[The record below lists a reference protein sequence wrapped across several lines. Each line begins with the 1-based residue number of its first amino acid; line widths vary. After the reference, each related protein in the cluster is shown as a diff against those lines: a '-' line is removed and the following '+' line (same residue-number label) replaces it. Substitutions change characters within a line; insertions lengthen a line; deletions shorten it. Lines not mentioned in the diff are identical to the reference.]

1 MLEKKQI
8 LLMLVA
14 SATWTGAR
22 SAQETHSVEERLD
35 ALESKDREQ
44 EELLKKAAGGDTM
57 RVFWKDGVRFETA
70 DKRYKFRIGGRI
82 HYDVS
87 FFDPDDDTR
96 TAVETGTNR
105 IEDGS
110 QIRRAR
116 INFSGEVGER
126 VDWMTA
132 IDFGGGSTNFR
143 DVYVGAS
150 DFFFGDIRAGQYR
163 EPYSLEQL
171 TSSNNVTFIERSLMD
186 SLVPGRNA
194 GVMIFNQPLE
204 ERMTWSIG
212 AFRTG
217 SDNGEVS
224 RGDGE
229 WSATARL
236 TGLPFWGKEG
246 RRYVHLGLA
255 GSFRNPTDDAV
266 TISVR
271 PEANLAPPYLQLTNL
286 PADDFGLVGAEA
298 AWVLGPF
305 SLQGEYSLASVE
317 APSDAGS
324 DADFSA
330 WYAQASWFLTGESRP
345 YRKAAGCF
353 DAVKPEN
360 SAFAKEGGSGAWEV
374 ATRWSSI
381 DLDDGSVDG
390 GELGD
395 WTVGLNWYLNPNTRL
410 MANYILSDLSPAG
423 DLSDGMTNTLLFRV
437 QFAF

>member
-1 MLEKKQI
+1 MFERQVVP
-8 LLMLVA
+8 LLLVA
-14 SATWTGAR
+14 AATSTRALC
-22 SAQETHSVEERLD
+22 AQETRSVEERLD
-35 ALESKDREQ
+35 ALEGHDKEQ
-44 EELLKKAAGGDTM
+44 KELLEKAAGGDTL
-57 RVFWKDGVRFETA
+57 RVFWKDGVRFESA

-87 FFDPDDDTR
+87 FFDPDSDTQE
-96 TAVETGTNR
+96 AVETGTNR

-116 INFSGEVGER
+116 INFSGEVAER

-132 IDFGGGSTNFR
+132 IDFGGGNTNFR

-194 GVMIFNQPLE
+194 GVMIFDQPIE
-204 ERMTWSIG
+204 ERMTWAIG

-236 TGLPFWGKEG
+236 TGVPVWGDEG

-255 GSFRNPTDDAV
+255 SSYRNPTDDVV

-271 PEANLAPPYLQLTNL
+271 PEANLAPAYLQLTNL
-286 PADDFGLVGAEA
+286 PADDFALVGAEA
-298 AWVLGPF
+298 AWVQGPF
-305 SLQGEYSLASVE
+305 SLQGEYSWATVE
-317 APSDAGS
+317 APSDTGS

-345 YRKAAGCF
+345 YRKAGGIF
-353 DAVKPEN
+353 DAVKPESN
-360 SAFAKEGGSGAWEV
+360 AFAKDGGSGAWEV
-374 ATRWSSI
+374 ATRYSNI
-381 DLDDGSVDG
+381 DLDDGDVDG

-395 WTVGLNWYLNPNTRL
+395 WTVGVNWYLNPNTRL
-410 MANYILSDLSPAG
+410 MANYILSDLSPSG
-423 DLSDGMTNTLLFRV
+423 DLSDGTTNTLLFRV